1 MGRKH
6 LGATR
11 KMSEEPHVSGE
22 STLEAA
28 APVEV
33 AAMDLTVAEEQET
46 VPLHALQQERA
57 QRQELQEELR
67 TIKDHLSLLQA
78 NQVRQKEPE
87 KDEFEG
93 LSDGDVMTVGEFK
106 KVAAKFHQQFQMNV
120 EELRMT
126 QKYPNYQEIVTKYL
140 PEVLKNNPGLHKTL
154 QQTQDYELAYY
165 LAKNSDSYK
174 SQNKTMKRNTDAE
187 RILKNAQ
194 QSGSLS
200 SVGGTSPINAAKRY
214 RDMSDEDFIR
224 EANKNRGYT

>member
-1 MGRKH
+1 MN
-6 LGATR
+6 
-11 KMSEEPHVSGE
+11 EELHVSGE
-22 STLEAA
+22 SILEAA
-28 APVEV
+28 APIEI
-33 AAMDLTVAEEQET
+33 AAADSSTVSKEEEQI
-46 VPLHALQQERA
+46 VPLSALQQERA
-57 QRQELQEELR
+57 QRQGLQEELR
-67 TIKDHLSLLQA
+67 MIKDHLSLLQA

-106 KVAAKFHQQFQMNV
+106 KVAAKFNQQFQMNV

-126 QKYPNYQEIVTKYL
+126 QKYPNYQEVVTKHL
-140 PEVLKNNPGLHKTL
+140 PEILKNNPGLHKTL

-174 SQNKTMKRNTDAE
+174 SQNKTIKRNADAE

-200 SVGGTSPINAAKRY
+200 SAGGTSPMNAAKLY
-214 RDMSDEDFIR
+214 KNMSDEEFTK
-224 EANKNRGYT
+224 EVNKNRGYT

>member
-1 MGRKH
+1 
-6 LGATR
+6 
-11 KMSEEPHVSGE
+11 MSEELHVSGE

-33 AAMDLTVAEEQET
+33 AAVDLTVGEVQEDQT

-57 QRQELQEELR
+57 QRQGLQEELR
-67 TIKDHLSLLQA
+67 MIKDHLSLLQA

-106 KVAAKFHQQFQMNV
+106 KVAAKFNQQFQMNV

-126 QKYPNYQEIVTKYL
+126 QKYPNYQEVVSKHL
-140 PEVLKNNPGLHKTL
+140 PEILKNNPGLHKTL

-174 SQNKTMKRNTDAE
+174 SQNKTIKRNADAE

-200 SVGGTSPINAAKRY
+200 SAGGISPMNAAKRY
-214 RDMSDEDFIR
+214 KDMSDEDFIR
-224 EANKNRGYT
+224 ESNKNRGYT

>member
-1 MGRKH
+1 
-6 LGATR
+6 
-11 KMSEEPHVSGE
+11 MSEELHVSGE

-33 AAMDLTVAEEQET
+33 AAVDLTVGEEQEDQT
-46 VPLHALQQERA
+46 VPLHALQQERS
-57 QRQELQEELR
+57 QRQGLQEELR
-67 TIKDHLSLLQA
+67 MIKDHLSLLQA

-106 KVAAKFHQQFQMNV
+106 KVAAKFNQQFQMNV

-126 QKYPNYQEIVTKYL
+126 QKYPNYQEVVSKHL
-140 PEVLKNNPGLHKTL
+140 PEILKNNPGLHKTL

-174 SQNKTMKRNTDAE
+174 SQNKTIKRNADAE
-187 RILKNAQ
+187 RILKNSQ

-200 SVGGTSPINAAKRY
+200 SAGGTSPMNAAKRY
-214 RDMSDEDFIR
+214 KNMSDEEFTK
-224 EANKNRGYT
+224 EVNKNRGYS